1 MNPPTKVFIV
11 DSDRLSLVTLS
22 LWLEQHKDFEVV
34 GTALPTSKLEQ
45 KLRESQTDLVVLSLS
60 SVGVEALSTLRR
72 VKQTQYDLPV
82 IILHQGDARSIDGPL
97 AYESEAQL
105 SPEASLKDLLEV
117 MRKIG
122 LRQKIVS
129 SNTALVSSNL
139 LTKAG

>member
-11 DSDRLSLVTLS
+11 DSDRLALVTLS

-45 KLRESQTDLVVLSLS
+45 KLRESQADLVVLSLS
-60 SVGVEALSTLRR
+60 TIGIEALSTLRR
-72 VKQTQYDLPV
+72 VKQTHNDLPV
-82 IILHQGDARSIDGPL
+82 IVLHQGDARSIDGPL
-97 AYESEAQL
+97 GYESDAQL
-105 SPEASLKDLLEV
+105 SLEASLKDLLEV

-129 SNTALVSSNL
+129 SSPALVSSNL

>member
-34 GTALPTSKLEQ
+34 GTALPTTKLEQ
-45 KLRESQTDLVVLSLS
+45 KLRDSQADLVVLSLS
-60 SVGVEALSTLRR
+60 TAAIEAISVMRR
-72 VKQTQYDLPV
+72 VKQTHQDLPV
-82 IILHQGDARSIDGPL
+82 IVLHQGDCKVIDGPL
-97 AYESEAQL
+97 GFESEAQL
-105 SPEASLKDLLEV
+105 SPDASLKDLLEI

-129 SNTALVSSNL
+129 SGNISASL

>member
-11 DSDRLSLVTLS
+11 DSDRLALVTLS

-34 GTALPTSKLEQ
+34 GTALPTGKLEQ
-45 KLRESQTDLVVLSLS
+45 KLRESQADLVVLSLS
-60 SVGVEALSTLRR
+60 SAGIEALSTLRR
-72 VKQTQYDLPV
+72 VKQTNSDLPV
-82 IILHQGDARSIDGPL
+82 IILHQADGKIMDGAL
-97 AYESEAQL
+97 GFESEAQL
-105 SPEASLKDLLEV
+105 SPDASLKDLLEV

-129 SNTALVSSNL
+129 SGNGLSSSL

>member
-11 DSDRLSLVTLS
+11 DSDRLALVTLS

-45 KLRESQTDLVVLSLS
+45 KLRESQTDMVVLSLS
-60 SVGVEALSTLRR
+60 VAGIEALSTLRR
-72 VKQTQYDLPV
+72 VKQTQNDLPV
-82 IILHQGDARSIDGPL
+82 IILHQGDAKSIDGPL
-97 AYESEAQL
+97 SYESDAQL
-105 SPEASLKDLLEV
+105 SLEASLKDLVEV

-129 SNTALVSSNL
+129 SNPAMLSSNL